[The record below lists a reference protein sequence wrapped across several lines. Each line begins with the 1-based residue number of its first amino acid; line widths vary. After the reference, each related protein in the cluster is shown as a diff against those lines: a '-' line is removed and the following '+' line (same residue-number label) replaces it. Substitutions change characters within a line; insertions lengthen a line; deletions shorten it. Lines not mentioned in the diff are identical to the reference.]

1 MTPLL
6 RATEPMHNQTLFLM
20 LAIAAVLLP
29 SSAAFGG
36 PDGDAAAQAAGKGD
50 ETSRQQEVRAKGA
63 QVMPFE
69 LDKTVHSFDKTDDGG
84 IQRVR
89 ARGNAPD
96 QVAMIRSH
104 LQEIAQSFSSRDFEK
119 PAHIHGT
126 DMPGLAEMKAAATA
140 DLDVT
145 YRALD
150 DGAEIRYFGHTS
162 EIVRAIHSWFDAQL
176 RDHGRDATTSQAQ
189 FKLDA
194 LSWLAGSWI
203 NDDSGRRIE
212 EVWTAPAADLM
223 LGMSRTLSGDR
234 TASFEFMRISVR
246 ADGVFYIA
254 QPRGKPP
261 VEFPLQSWDGAQAIF
276 INPGNGDHLKRVI
289 YRHNS
294 DGSFTARIEGAN
306 QGAEFAEDYPY
317 HRVHAAHVD

>member
-1 MTPLL
+1 MKPLQ
-6 RATEPMHNQTLFLM
+6 RASTLMHHRTLFLM
-20 LAIAAVLLP
+20 LAVTAVLFLP
-29 SSAAFGG
+29 FAAFGG
-36 PDGDAAAQAAGKGD
+36 PDDDAAAQASGKGE

-69 LDKTVHSFDKTDDGG
+69 LAKTIHSFDKTDDGG

-89 ARGNAPD
+89 VRGNAPD

-104 LQEIAQSFSSRDFEK
+104 LQEIAQSFSSLDFEK

-126 DMPGLAEMKAAATA
+126 DMPGLTEMKAAPAA
-140 DLDVT
+140 NLDVT

-150 DGAEIRYFGHTS
+150 DGAEIRYVGHTP
-162 EIVRAIHSWFDAQL
+162 EIVGAIHSWFDAQL
-176 RDHGRDATTSQAQ
+176 RDHGRDAATSNAQ

-203 NDDSGRRIE
+203 NDDGGRHIE
-212 EVWTAPAADLM
+212 EMWTAPAADLM
-223 LGMSRTLSGDR
+223 LGMSRTLSGGR

-254 QPRGKPP
+254 QQRGKPP
-261 VEFPLQSWDGAQAIF
+261 VEFPLQSWDGTQAIF
-276 INPGNGDHLKRVI
+276 INPGNGDHLKRII
-289 YRHNS
+289 YRRNS

>member
-1 MTPLL
+1 MSK
-6 RATEPMHNQTLFLM
+6 HNRTLFLI
-20 LAIAAVLLP
+20 LAITAALILP
-29 SSAAFGG
+29 FAAIGASVGG
-36 PDGDAAAQAAGKGD
+36 APAQPSGKD
-50 ETSRQQEVRAKGA
+50 EETSRQQEVRAKGA

-69 LDKTVHSFDKTDDGG
+69 LDETIHSFDKTDDGG

-89 ARGNAPD
+89 VRGNAPD

-104 LQEIAQSFSSRDFEK
+104 LQEIAQSFSLRDFEK
-119 PAHIHGT
+119 PAHIHGI
-126 DMPGLAEMKAAATA
+126 DMPGMAEMKAAAPA

-150 DGAEIRYFGHTS
+150 DGAEVRYVGHTP
-162 EIVRAIHSWFDAQL
+162 EIVTAIHSWFDAQL
-176 RDHGRDATTSQAQ
+176 RDHGRDATTSPAQ
-189 FKLDA
+189 FKLEA
-194 LSWLAGSWI
+194 LNWLAGSWI
-203 NDDSGRRIE
+203 NDDGSRHIE
-212 EVWTAPAADLM
+212 EIWTAPAADLM
-223 LGMSRTLSGDR
+223 LGMSRTLSGGR

-261 VEFPLQSWDGAQAIF
+261 VEFPLQSWDGTQAIF
-276 INPGNGDHLKRVI
+276 INPGNGDHLKRII
-289 YRHNS
+289 YRRNS

-317 HRVHAAHVD
+317 HRVHAVRVD